1 MPAPDAQGN
10 FGGSWQVLVE
20 AANSQRGQER
30 QGGSPA
36 SRTASSASVA
46 DAAAPPLPPIDE
58 DDAEWRFLGEQ
69 DAISAG
75 DVPEDMRVTIA
86 TEGPDL
92 FVFRPP
98 TGEPE
103 NTTRLDEVTVPHE
116 QLLLGCTPPRASD
129 LPDPF

>member
-58 DDAEWRFLGEQ
+58 DEAEWRLCE
-69 DAISAG
+69 AG
-75 DVPEDMRVTIA
+75 P
-86 TEGPDL
+86 G
-92 FVFRPP
+92 
-98 TGEPE
+98 
-103 NTTRLDEVTVPHE
+103 LD
-116 QLLLGCTPPRASD
+116 R
-129 LPDPF
+129 